1 MRATTWMAGPCLL
14 LAVLS
19 LLSVG
24 GCAEPGTSASPE
36 PTASLSPSSAP
47 SQAET
52 VAAIKKLI
60 AKENIGYIET
70 ITVFQTEQ
78 DANGRWTASAH
89 LTPPASA
96 SYWPSNVV
104 VVKAADG
111 WRIVSLKV
119 DKTFG
124 RSPSPD
130 PSVQPQ

>member
-1 MRATTWMAGPCLL
+1 MRARTWMAGPCLL

-70 ITVFQTEQ
+70 ITVFETEQ
-78 DANGRWTASAH
+78 DANGRWRASAH

-130 PSVQPQ
+130 PSVRPQ

>member
-1 MRATTWMAGPCLL
+1 MRARTWMAGPCLL
-14 LAVLS
+14 LALLS

-24 GCAEPGTSASPE
+24 ACAESGTSTSPE
-36 PTASLSPSSAP
+36 PTPSLSPSSAP

-60 AKENIGYIET
+60 ARENIGYIET
-70 ITVFQTEQ
+70 ITVFETEQ
-78 DANGRWTASAH
+78 DASGRWMASAH

-111 WRIVSLKV
+111 WRIVSLRV
-119 DKTFG
+119 DKSFG
-124 RSPSPD
+124 RSLSPD

>member
-1 MRATTWMAGPCLL
+1 MRARAWMAGPCLL
-14 LAVLS
+14 LALLS
-19 LLSVG
+19 LLSVSA
-24 GCAEPGTSASPE
+24 CAEPGTSASPE
-36 PTASLSPSSAP
+36 PTPSVSPSGAP

-60 AKENIGYIET
+60 ARENIGYIGT
-70 ITVFQTEQ
+70 ITVFETKQ
-78 DANGRWTASAH
+78 DAGGRWMASAH
-89 LTPPASA
+89 LAPPASA